1 MKITDETST
10 SSTFTFDVKFSLLN
24 MLLTTFKN
32 VQFILKNALKHL
44 TRNKLSAPLKH
55 LTRNKLSAPLKGNKI
70 LKIFGFQ
77 KKTITAIKLF
87 IEIEGKKANLI
98 IIWCFSLIFTL
109 TVLWYSSL
117 SLSSI
122 LCLFALALSFFLF
135 LISFSCIL
143 CV

>member
-44 TRNKLSAPLKH
+44 TRNKLSAPLK
-55 LTRNKLSAPLKGNKI
+55 GNKI

-98 IIWCFSLIFTL
+98 II
-109 TVLWYSSL
+109 
-117 SLSSI
+117 
-122 LCLFALALSFFLF
+122 
-135 LISFSCIL
+135 
-143 CV
+143 